1 MTGNKV
7 ICQHRR
13 PRKELAFPTN
23 GGCPVD
29 WDKLKPRRF
38 THAILNDSGEIR
50 EHEDA
55 WYGKEGD
62 DKTWAMGAPFN

>member
-1 MTGNKV
+1 MYRPRVEEAKDEWIIKGNKV

-13 PRKELAFPTN
+13 PRKELAFPTS

-38 THAILNDSGEIR
+38 THAIMINSGVIH

-55 WYGKEGD
+55 
-62 DKTWAMGAPFN
+62 